1 MSPTLAPTSATHARL
16 HNVPVDKIDQNPEN
30 PRLYFRQG
38 ELDQL
43 LESIRLYGVQV
54 PISVYKEGARYV
66 LIDGERRWR
75 CSRKLNRPT
84 IPALIQ
90 SRPSALENLLLMFN
104 IHSLREQWDLL
115 TVALKLPRVI
125 QLHEKQHGRTPNERE
140 LAESTGLSRAT
151 IRRSKLLMELPQEYK
166 DLLRKELH
174 APKSKQKLTEDFFI
188 EMERALTTIER
199 AMPEAIPD
207 RDAARRALL
216 DKYRDDV
223 ITDIVDFRDLA
234 RIARAENVEA
244 DPGKARSV
252 LRRVLTA
259 NAYSIKEAY
268 TDSVSAAYEERDIL
282 TRVQWLA
289 EHLKSIAQRD
299 LDDELREALRA
310 LLVRLRR
317 VLGER

>member
-1 MSPTLAPTSATHARL
+1 MSTTKAPTSATDARL
-16 HNVPVDKIDQNPEN
+16 ENIPVGKVDRNPEN
-30 PRLYFRQG
+30 PRLFFRQG

-54 PISVYKEGARYV
+54 PISVYRDGNRFV

-75 CSRKLNRPT
+75 CSRKLNKPT
-84 IPALIQ
+84 IPALVQ

-104 IHSLREQWDLL
+104 IHSLREQWDLM

-125 QLHEKQHGRTPNERE
+125 QLHEKQRGKTPNERD
-140 LAESTGLSRAT
+140 LAETTGLSRAT

-166 DLLRKELH
+166 DLLLRELN
-174 APKSKQKLTEDFFI
+174 APKNKQKLTEDFFI

-207 RDAARRALL
+207 RDSARRALL
-216 DKYRDDV
+216 DKYRGDV

-244 DPGKARSV
+244 DPAKARSV
-252 LRRVLTA
+252 LRRVLA
-259 NAYSIKEAY
+259 PNNYSIKSAY
-268 TDSVSAAYEERDIL
+268 SDSVSAAYEERDIL

-289 EHLKSIAQRD
+289 EHLNSITQRD
-299 LDDELREALRA
+299 LDDDLRDALRA
-310 LLVRLRR
+310 LLSRLRG